1 MLDASDVEDDYYI
14 MKAPP
19 HPADFLNEVLMP
31 ATGRSDGEI
40 ARLLG
45 ISLPVFYTILTREKP
60 ITRATAEMLGRLF
73 HTGVNF
79 WLQMQ
84 AEYDRHSA
92 PQIVVDSGSLASE
105 PPARLSMRD
114 ADRTMPR
121 LPKPLPSGRCP
132 ASDGPFIDFAA
143 ETLTAW
149 EVPVPTGDR
158 RGVE

>member
-1 MLDASDVEDDYYI
+1 

-60 ITRATAEMLGRLF
+60 ITRTTAEMLGRLF
-73 HTGVNF
+73 HTGVTF

-84 AEYDRHSA
+84 ADYDRHAA
-92 PQIVVDSGSLASE
+92 PQIVLDATSAPAE
-105 PPARLSMRD
+105 PAARLGWRED
-114 ADRTMPR
+114 DRQVRRMPTPPSAGFR
-121 LPKPLPSGRCP
+121 GLQHEAAMEFGAESLP
-132 ASDGPFIDFAA
+132 
-143 ETLTAW
+143 AW
-149 EVPVPTGDR
+149 EAAAPAGNG
-158 RGVE
+158 RGVD

>member
-1 MLDASDVEDDYYI
+1 MQL

-84 AEYDRHSA
+84 ADYDRHTA
-92 PQIVVDSGSLASE
+92 PQIVLDAASVPAE
-105 PPARLSMRD
+105 PPGRLAARED
-114 ADRTMPR
+114 DRQTRR
-121 LPKPLPSGRCP
+121 LPKPSSAGLRRLPHDAVMDYG
-132 ASDGPFIDFAA
+132 A
-143 ETLTAW
+143 ESLPAW
-149 EVPVPTGDR
+149 ETATPAGNGHGID
-158 RGVE
+158 

>member
-1 MLDASDVEDDYYI
+1 

-92 PQIVVDSGSLASE
+92 PQIVVDGGCLSPE

-114 ADRTMPR
+114 GDRQMPR
-121 LPKPLPSGRCP
+121 LPKPSGSARGP
-132 ASDGPFIDFAA
+132 ATEGPFINFAP

-149 EVPVPTGDR
+149 EVPVRPGNR

>member
-1 MLDASDVEDDYYI
+1 
-14 MKAPP
+14 
-19 HPADFLNEVLMP
+19 
-31 ATGRSDGEI
+31 
-40 ARLLG
+40 
-45 ISLPVFYTILTREKP
+45 
-60 ITRATAEMLGRLF
+60 MLGRLF

>member
-1 MLDASDVEDDYYI
+1 

-60 ITRATAEMLGRLF
+60 ITRTTAEMLGRLF

-84 AEYDRHSA
+84 ADYDRHMA
-92 PQIVVDSGSLASE
+92 PQIVLDAASVPAE
-105 PPARLSMRD
+105 PVGRLVARED
-114 ADRTMPR
+114 ARELRR
-121 LPKPLPSGRCP
+121 LPGPSSAGIRGLPQDAAVGFV
-132 ASDGPFIDFAA
+132 ADGLP
-143 ETLTAW
+143 AW
-149 EVPVPTGDR
+149 EAAAPAATG
-158 RGVE
+158 RGMD